1 MADENPEKKEGE
13 EEAKKPA
20 GGGLLGGIKGWII
33 VILVTLLQAGFWIA
47 MMIIREPGSA
57 PDQLE
62 QTRAFLEDPAIL
74 QSKVELQ
81 NFSATVPGPGGDLRP
96 LNFNMVMEMHYLPEE
111 KRAGAA
117 RPDPAQIEVFRT
129 VAVQLESKIRDHMN
143 TFLTGQSF
151 TNLMGDR
158 GPELVKAEV
167 MRFVNNELEK
177 YDFAAMQIP
186 DDISKRRVTN
196 VLLPSWT
203 LM

>member
-13 EEAKKPA
+13 EEPKAA

-33 VILVTLLQAGFWIA
+33 VIAVTLLQAGFWIT
-47 MMIIREPGSA
+47 MMVIREPGSG
-57 PDQLE
+57 PDPAE
-62 QTRAFLEDPAIL
+62 QAKAFLEDPAIL
-74 QSKVELQ
+74 QSKVDMT

-96 LNFNMVMEMHYLPEE
+96 LNFNMVLEMHYLPEE

-117 RPDPAQIEVFRT
+117 RPDAGQIEIFRT
-129 VAVQLESKIRDHMN
+129 VVVQLESKIRDHMN

-151 TNLMGDR
+151 TNLLSDR

-177 YDFAAMQIP
+177 YDFAAMKIP

>member
-1 MADENPEKKEGE
+1 MAEEPADNQDAEEKKS
-13 EEAKKPA
+13 
-20 GGGLLGGIKGWII
+20 GGPLLGGIKGWII
-33 VILVTLLQAGFWIA
+33 VIAFTLAQTAFWVV
-47 MMIIREPGSA
+47 MMYVKEPGAA
-57 PDQLE
+57 PSQAE
-62 QTRAFLEDPAIL
+62 QSRPNLQDPAIL
-74 QSKVELQ
+74 QSKVEIA

-96 LNFNMVMEMHYLPEE
+96 LNFNMVLELHYLPEE
-111 KRAGAA
+111 LRQGAE
-117 RPDPAQIEVFRT
+117 RPTTAQLEVFRA
-129 VAVQLESKIRDHMN
+129 VVVQLESKIRDHMN

-177 YDFAAMQIP
+177 FDFEAQKIP
-186 DDISKRRVTN
+186 KSISRRRVTK

>member
-1 MADENPEKKEGE
+1 MADEKPE
-13 EEAKKPA
+13 EEQEAAPAKS
-20 GGGLLGGIKGWII
+20 GGLLGGIKGWII
-33 VILVTLLQAGFWIA
+33 VLGITLLQSAFWIA
-47 MMIIREPGSA
+47 MMYIREPGSA
-57 PDQLE
+57 TDPE
-62 QTRAFLEDPAIL
+62 QSKVFLDDPAIL
-74 QSKVELQ
+74 QSRVEVS

-111 KRAGAA
+111 KRVGAT
-117 RPDPAQIEVFRT
+117 RPTPAQIEIFRT
-129 VAVQLESKIRDHMN
+129 VVTQLESKIRDHLN

-151 TNLMGDR
+151 TNLLSER

-177 YDFAAMQIP
+177 YDFEAQKIP
-186 DDISKRRVTN
+186 NEISRRRVTN